1 MIDIMFGTVLLT
13 ITFIVGAIFG
23 AALALTVRSQK

>member
-1 MIDIMFGTVLLT
+1 MIDIMFGTVLLAM
-13 ITFIVGAIFG
+13 IFIGGAIFG

>member
-1 MIDIMFGTVLLT
+1 MIDIMFGTLLLAM
-13 ITFIVGAIFG
+13 TFIGGAIFG